1 MSFKVAVV
9 LFAMIVATH
18 CSHNVSPRRIWTRE
32 RREAPSIVIGN
43 VDNQMRNNFVIGESG
58 SILPG
63 SQVVSGS
70 VLTQANNEYVT
81 ISETGKLVVVMPDVI
96 VQPEPLT
103 VLGLND
109 AEVRQLLNLTPAQ
122 KNGMIIINLR
132 LSLSILGEYCE
143 RIAQK
148 VDKAIV
154 EKTGNLENASKS
166 FYRNHI
172 DENMWYIE
180 LKSYLDD
187 VSSNQSDLDELID
200 KIKVGDTIS
209 DSEVSR
215 ARRLMKNLLKAHL
228 RMTRQSQTILNSS
241 S

>member
-9 LFAMIVATH
+9 LFAMIVVTH
-18 CSHNVSPRRIWTRE
+18 CSHNVPPRRIWRRE

-43 VDNQMRNNFVIGESG
+43 VDNQMRNNFVIGGSG
-58 SILPG
+58 SIPPG
-63 SQVVSGS
+63 SQVVGGS
-70 VLTQANNEYVT
+70 VLTQTNNEYVT

-96 VQPEPLT
+96 LQPEPLT
-103 VLGLND
+103 VPGLND

-132 LSLSILGEYCE
+132 QSLSILGEYCE

-154 EKTGNLENASKS
+154 EKTGNLENASES
-166 FYRNHI
+166 SYRNHI

-180 LKSYLDD
+180 LKSYLDE
-187 VSSNQSDLDELID
+187 VSSNQSDLDELIN

-215 ARRLMKNLLKAHL
+215 ARRLMKNLLKSHL